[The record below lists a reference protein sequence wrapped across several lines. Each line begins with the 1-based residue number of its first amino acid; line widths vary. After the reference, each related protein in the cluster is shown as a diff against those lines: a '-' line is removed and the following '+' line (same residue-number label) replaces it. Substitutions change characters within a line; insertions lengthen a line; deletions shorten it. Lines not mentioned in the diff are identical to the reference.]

1 MYVLCKCPPPCH
13 FTLSF
18 ICTVRICTYIR
29 TLLNLLGSPVA
40 SLILS
45 RKCRGFPMSSVGSST
60 NTSLS
65 TRSEPSCKQG
75 SASTVSWP
83 TSLPLKLVRGRRS
96 WTSICRQRDTHH
108 TLVHTNTHTQD
119 VCATGCPLLH
129 LKSAGMSNYL
139 STSQSYTDTLA
150 VSVFR
155 AICD

>member
-108 TLVHTNTHTQD
+108 TLIHTNTHTRR
-119 VCATGCPLLH
+119 VCNWMSTIAFEKCRNEQLSQHITELH
-129 LKSAGMSNYL
+129 RYSRSF
-139 STSQSYTDTLA
+139 
-150 VSVFR
+150 SVPR
-155 AICD
+155 NV